1 MKKSLL
7 FSAVLAGLMLGSCS
21 SSDDIAGNN
30 TGFNETGKGYI
41 NISLNLPTQGKN
53 VSRAANDVT
62 ADGNADEYKVND
74 AALLLFAGANEND
87 AVFQGAY
94 NLDGLKK
101 TDISANAQISTQL
114 TKVQEVSSVSATGN
128 IYAFVL
134 VNKGSNIIVVDTD
147 HTITVNGTAF
157 DGKFSDFSQLQVN
170 DAFAKDNLMMTNV
183 PVVTKPGTAAF
194 DDATVLADVTRSIFK
209 TEAEAKANP
218 AADVFVERVA
228 SKVTLGMTGTGTSTE
243 TLSAD
248 GATAKNFKYTLEGW
262 NLANVNKSS
271 YLVRQ
276 YDNSWNSLTSDG
288 SDFLTGADKS
298 AFTANPYRFAGINL
312 IKTNV
317 SSDPADN
324 KYRTYW
330 GKDINYNTVDAPFAS
345 EPTVGDANLTLTKD
359 ASTYCYENTFDVAHQ
374 DVRNTTCAIVK
385 MKITPDSYTGTG
397 GTFYTINGGK
407 DVVYSLASAKTKVGN
422 QFLAENTESSL
433 KTKYFSTISE
443 AGKITVSDVEF
454 SDKAGAV
461 TFNKLVLTFT
471 PSATGGT
478 ATNADVTDAA
488 VLTALANNIK
498 VVEYKGGYSYYNI
511 LIKHF
516 GDELTPWNPSTKT
529 SGLSYPDHNKDAN
542 WLGRYGVLRNNWYDL
557 DITDVSRL
565 GAATPEE
572 LDVKKDPTP
581 DDNLKSYISV
591 KINVLSWAKRTQK
604 AILGQ

>member
-21 SSDDIAGNN
+21 SSDDIAGSN
-30 TGFNETGKGYI
+30 TGFNENGKGYI

-62 ADGNADEYKVND
+62 ADGDVKEYKVND

-101 TDISANAQISTQL
+101 TDINTNVQISTQL
-114 TKVQEVSSVSATGN
+114 TKVQEISSVSATGN

-134 VNKGSNIIVVDTD
+134 VNKGSNIGVGTD

-157 DGKFSDFSQLQVN
+157 NGKFSDFSQLKVDGAFVN
-170 DAFAKDNLMMTNV
+170 DNLMMTNV

-194 DDATVLADVTRSIFK
+194 DNATVLTDVTRSIFK

-248 GATAKNFKYTLEGW
+248 GATAKNFNYSLEGW

-276 YDNSWNSLTSDG
+276 YDNAWNNLTSNG
-288 SDFLTGADKS
+288 ADFLSGADKT
-298 AFTANPYRFAGINL
+298 AWTANPYRFAGINL

-317 SSDPADN
+317 SSDPAAN

-345 EPTVGDANLTLTKD
+345 DAPVGDADLTLGKD
-359 ASTYCYENTFDVAHQ
+359 ATTYCYENTFDVDHQ
-374 DVRNTTCAIVK
+374 NVRNTTTAIVK
-385 MKITPDSYTGTG
+385 MKITPDSYTD

-407 DVVYSLASAKTKVGN
+407 DVVYSLANAKTKVGN

-433 KTKYFSTISE
+433 KATYFHTVNG

-454 SDKAGAV
+454 SDEAGAV
-461 TFNKLVLTFT
+461 TFAKLVLTFT
-471 PSATGGT
+471 PTAGGT
-478 ATNADVTDAA
+478 PTTADVTDAT

-529 SGLSYPDHNKDAN
+529 SGISYPTPNEAN

-572 LDVKKDPTP
+572 LDVKNDPTP

-591 KINVLSWAKRTQK
+591 KINVLSWAKRTQST
-604 AILGQ
+604 ILGK

>member
-21 SSDDIAGNN
+21 SSDDIAGSN

-62 ADGNADEYKVND
+62 ADGVADEYKVNN

-94 NLDGLKK
+94 DLDGLKK
-101 TDISANAQISTQL
+101 NNIENNVQISTQL
-114 TKVQEVSSVSATGN
+114 TKVQEISSISASGN

-134 VNKGSNIIVVDTD
+134 VNKGSNINVGTD
-147 HTITVNGTAF
+147 HTITVNGSPFTGNFSAF
-157 DGKFSDFSQLQVN
+157 SKLEVKGDFV
-170 DAFAKDNLMMTNV
+170 KDNLMMTNV

-194 DDATVLADVTRSIFK
+194 DDATVLADVTSSIFK

-228 SKVTLGMTGTGTSTE
+228 SKVTLGMTGSGTSTE

-248 GATAKNFKYTLEGW
+248 GATAENFKYALEGW

-276 YDNSWNSLTSDG
+276 YDNTWNNLTSDG
-288 SDFLTGADKS
+288 RDFLTSADKS
-298 AFTANPYRFAGINL
+298 AFDANPYRFAGIKL

-317 SSDPADN
+317 SSNPADN
-324 KYRTYW
+324 KFRTYW
-330 GKDINYNTVDAPFAS
+330 GKDINYTDDAPFAS
-345 EPTVGDANLTLTKD
+345 YATVGDADLTLGMGAT
-359 ASTYCYENTFDVAHQ
+359 TYCYENTFDVDHQ
-374 DVRNTTCAIVK
+374 NVCNTTTAIVK
-385 MKITPDSYTGTG
+385 MKITPDSYTGGT
-397 GTFYTINGGK
+397 TFYTINGGK
-407 DVVYSLASAKTKVGN
+407 DVVYSLANAKTKVGN
-422 QFLAENTESSL
+422 QFLAEKTESFL
-433 KTKYFSTISE
+433 KTTYFPTVTE
-443 AGKITVSDVEF
+443 ACKITVSDVDF
-454 SDKAGAV
+454 SDNAGAV

-471 PSATGGT
+471 PTAGGT
-478 ATNADVTDAA
+478 ATTKDVTDAA
-488 VLTALANNIK
+488 VLTSLANNIK

-529 SGLSYPDHNKDAN
+529 SGLSYPTPNEAN

-557 DITDVSRL
+557 DITGVSRL
-565 GAATPEE
+565 GAATPDE

>member
-21 SSDDIAGNN
+21 SSDDIAGSN

-53 VSRAANDVT
+53 VSRAANDDT
-62 ADGNADEYKVND
+62 ADGVADEYKVND

-94 NLDGLKK
+94 DLNGFKK
-101 TDISANAQISTQL
+101 NDINNNVQISTQL
-114 TKVQEVSSVSATGN
+114 TKVQEISSISASGN

-134 VNKGSNIIVVDTD
+134 VNKGSNFSVGTD
-147 HTITVNGTAF
+147 HTIKVNGSSFT
-157 DGKFSDFSQLQVN
+157 GNFSDFSKLEV
-170 DAFAKDNLMMTNV
+170 DGAFVKDNLMMTNV
-183 PVVTKPGTAAF
+183 PVVTKPGTAPF
-194 DDATVLADVTRSIFK
+194 DNATVLADVTKSIFK

-218 AADVFVERVA
+218 AADIFVERVA
-228 SKVTLGMTGTGTSTE
+228 SKVTLGMTGSGTSTE

-276 YDNSWNSLTSDG
+276 YDNSWKDLKSDG
-288 SDFLTGADKS
+288 YDFLTGADKS
-298 AFTANPYRFAGINL
+298 AFAANPYRFAGINL
-312 IKTNV
+312 IKTTV
-317 SSDPADN
+317 SSDPAAN

-330 GKDINYNTVDAPFAS
+330 GKDINYNTVEAPFATD
-345 EPTVGDANLTLTKD
+345 PTVGDEDLTLGKD

-385 MKITPDSYTGTG
+385 MKITPDSYSGT
-397 GTFYTINGGK
+397 TFYIINGSK
-407 DVVYSLASAKTKVGN
+407 DVVYSLVSAKTKVGN

-433 KTKYFSTISE
+433 KTKYFSTVSE
-443 AGKITVSDVEF
+443 DGKITVSDVVF
-454 SDKAGAV
+454 SDNAGKV

-471 PSATGGT
+471 PTATGGT
-478 ATNADVTDAA
+478 TSTADVTDAA

-498 VVEYKGGYSYYNI
+498 VVEYKDGYSYYNI

-529 SGLSYPDHNKDAN
+529 SGISYPTPNEAN

-557 DITDVSRL
+557 DITGVSRL

>member
-62 ADGNADEYKVND
+62 ADGDADEYKVND

-101 TDISANAQISTQL
+101 DISANAQISTQL
-114 TKVQEVSSVSATGN
+114 TKVQEISSVSATGK

-134 VNKGSNIIVVDTD
+134 VNKGSKIVVGTD

-157 DGKFSDFSQLQVN
+157 TGKFSDFSQLKV
-170 DAFAKDNLMMTNV
+170 DGAFAKDNLMMTNV

-194 DDATVLADVTRSIFK
+194 DDATVLTDVTTSIFK

-228 SKVTLGMTGTGTSTE
+228 SKVTLGMTGSGTSTE
-243 TLSAD
+243 TLSAN
-248 GATAKNFKYTLEGW
+248 GATAKNFTYSLEGW

-276 YDNSWNSLTSDG
+276 YDNSWNSLASDG
-288 SDFLTGADKS
+288 LDFLSTAEQS
-298 AFTANPYRFAGINL
+298 FWTANKYRFAGINL

-345 EPTVGDANLTLTKD
+345 DPTVGDADLTFGKD
-359 ASTYCYENTFDVAHQ
+359 ETTYCYENTFDVDHQ
-374 DVRNTTCAIVK
+374 DVRNTTTAIVK
-385 MKITPDSYTGTG
+385 MKITPDSYA

-407 DVVYSLASAKTKVGN
+407 DVVYSLANAKTKVGN
-422 QFLAENTESSL
+422 QFLAEKTESSL
-433 KTKYFSTISE
+433 KSTYFPSVTE
-443 AGKITVSDVEF
+443 AGKISVSDVEF
-454 SDKAGAV
+454 SDEAGAV
-461 TFNKLVLTFT
+461 TFTKLVLTFT
-471 PSATGGT
+471 PDATGGT
-478 ATNADVTDAA
+478 PTNADVTDPT
-488 VLTALANNIK
+488 VLEALANNIK
-498 VVEYKGGYSYYNI
+498 VVEYKDGYSYYNI

-516 GDELTPWNPSTKT
+516 GDELTPWNPSTKI
-529 SGLSYPDHNKDAN
+529 SGHSYPDSNKDAN

-557 DITDVSRL
+557 DITGVSRL

>member
-62 ADGNADEYKVND
+62 ADGDVKEYNVKD
-74 AALLLFAGANEND
+74 ATLLLFAGANEND

-101 TDISANAQISTQL
+101 DISANAQISTQL
-114 TKVQEVSSVSATGN
+114 TKVQEISSVSATGN

-134 VNKGSNIIVVDTD
+134 VNKGSKIVVGTDD

-157 DGKFSDFSQLQVN
+157 TGKFSDFSQLKVDGAFVN
-170 DAFAKDNLMMTNV
+170 DNLMMTNV

-194 DDATVLADVTRSIFK
+194 DNATVLTNVTKSIFK

-248 GATAKNFKYTLEGW
+248 GATAEKFKYTLEGW

-276 YDNSWNSLTSDG
+276 YDNSWNSLASDG
-288 SDFLTGADKS
+288 HDFLTGADKS
-298 AFTANPYRFAGINL
+298 AFDANPYRFAGIKL
-312 IKTNV
+312 IKTKE
-317 SSDPADN
+317 SSDPAAN

-330 GKDINYNTVDAPFAS
+330 GKDINYDTNAPFAS
-345 EPTVGDANLTLTKD
+345 DPTVGDANLTLGKNAT
-359 ASTYCYENTFDVAHQ
+359 TYCYENTFDVNHQ
-374 DVRNTTCAIVK
+374 NVCNTTTAIVK
-385 MKITPDSYTGTG
+385 MKITPDSYTD

-407 DVVYSLASAKTKVGN
+407 DVVYSLAKAKIKVGN
-422 QFLAENTESSL
+422 QFLAEKTESYL
-433 KTKYFSTISE
+433 KATYFSGISE
-443 AGKITVSDVEF
+443 AGKISVSDVEF
-454 SDKAGAV
+454 SDEAGAV
-461 TFNKLVLTFT
+461 TFTKLVLTFT
-471 PSATGGT
+471 PDATGGT
-478 ATNADVTDAA
+478 PTNADVTDPT
-488 VLTALANNIK
+488 VLAALANNIK

-529 SGLSYPDHNKDAN
+529 SGLSYPTPNEAN

>member
-1 MKKSLL
+1 
-7 FSAVLAGLMLGSCS
+7 MLGSCS
-21 SSDDIAGNN
+21 SSDDLNGGGNN

-62 ADGNADEYKVND
+62 ADGDVDEYNVKD

-94 NLDGLKK
+94 NLEGLKK
-101 TDISANAQISTQL
+101 DISANAQISTQL
-114 TKVQEVSSVSATGN
+114 TKVQEISSISASGK

-134 VNKGSNIIVVDTD
+134 VNKGTKISVGTD

-157 DGKFSDFSQLQVN
+157 SGKFSDFSKLEVN
-170 DAFAKDNLMMTNV
+170 GAFVKDNLMMTNV

-194 DDATVLADVTRSIFK
+194 DDATVLADVTTSIFK

-218 AADVFVERVA
+218 AADIFVERVA
-228 SKVTLGMTGTGTSTE
+228 SKVTLGQTGSGTSIE

-248 GATAKNFKYTLEGW
+248 GTPAKNFKYTLEGW

-276 YDNSWNSLTSDG
+276 YDNSWKDLKSDG
-288 SDFLTGADKS
+288 TDFLTGADKS
-298 AFTANPYRFAGINL
+298 AFDANPYRFAGIKL

-317 SSDPADN
+317 SSNPAAN

-330 GKDINYNTVDAPFAS
+330 GKDINYTNDAPFAS
-345 EPTVGDANLTLTKD
+345 DATVGDADLTLGKD

-374 DVRNTTCAIVK
+374 NVCNTTTAIVK
-385 MKITPDSYTGTG
+385 MKITPDSYTDGT
-397 GTFYTINGGK
+397 TFYTINGGK
-407 DVVYSLASAKTKVGN
+407 DVVYSLANAKTKVGN
-422 QFLAENTESSL
+422 QFLAENTESFL
-433 KTKYFSTISE
+433 KTTYFPSVTE
-443 AGKITVSDVEF
+443 AGKITVSDVDF
-454 SDKAGAV
+454 SDNAGKV

-471 PSATGGT
+471 PTAGGT
-478 ATNADVTDAA
+478 ATTYDVTDAA
-488 VLTALANNIK
+488 ILTALANNIK
-498 VVEYKGGYSYYNI
+498 VVEYKDGYSYYNI

-529 SGLSYPDHNKDAN
+529 SGISYPSSNEAN

-557 DITDVSRL
+557 DITGVSRL

-572 LDVKKDPTP
+572 LDVKNDPTP

-591 KINVLSWAKRTQK
+591 KINVLSWAKRTQG

>member
-21 SSDDIAGNN
+21 SSDDIAGSN

-62 ADGNADEYKVND
+62 ADGVADEYKVND

-101 TDISANAQISTQL
+101 DISSNAQISTQL
-114 TKVQEVSSVSATGN
+114 TKVQEISSVSATGN

-134 VNKGSNIIVVDTD
+134 VNKGSNIVVGPD
-147 HTITVNGTAF
+147 HTITVNGIPF
-157 DGKFSDFSQLQVN
+157 NDKFSDFSQLKVDGAFVN
-170 DAFAKDNLMMTNV
+170 DNLMMTNV

-194 DDATVLADVTRSIFK
+194 DNATVLTDVTTSIFK

-276 YDNSWNSLTSDG
+276 YDNSWNSLKSDG
-288 SDFLTGADKS
+288 KDFLTGAVKS
-298 AFTANPYRFAGINL
+298 AFDANPYRFAGINL

-317 SSDPADN
+317 SSDPAAN
-324 KYRTYW
+324 KFRTYW
-330 GKDINYNTVDAPFAS
+330 GKDINYDTDAPFAS
-345 EPTVGDANLTLTKD
+345 DPTVGDANLTLGKNAT
-359 ASTYCYENTFDVAHQ
+359 TYCYENTFDVNHQ
-374 DVRNTTCAIVK
+374 NVCNTTTAIVK
-385 MKITPDSYTGTG
+385 MKIIPDSYTD

-407 DVVYSLASAKTKVGN
+407 DVVYSLANAKTKVGN
-422 QFLAENTESSL
+422 QFLGENTESSL
-433 KTKYFSTISE
+433 KTTYFPAVTE

-471 PSATGGT
+471 PTAGGT
-478 ATNADVTDAA
+478 ATTKDVTDAA
-488 VLTALANNIK
+488 VLTSLANNIK

-529 SGLSYPDHNKDAN
+529 SGISYPTPNEAN

-565 GAATPEE
+565 GAATPDE
-572 LDVKKDPTP
+572 LDVKKDHTP

-591 KINVLSWAKRTQK
+591 KINVLSWAKRTQG

>member
-21 SSDDIAGNN
+21 SSDDIAGSN

-101 TDISANAQISTQL
+101 DISSNAQISTQL
-114 TKVQEVSSVSATGN
+114 TKVQEISSVSATGN

-134 VNKGSNIIVVDTD
+134 VNKGSNIVVGTD

-157 DGKFSDFSQLQVN
+157 NGKFSDFSQLKVDGAFVN
-170 DAFAKDNLMMTNV
+170 DNLMMTNV

-194 DDATVLADVTRSIFK
+194 DNATVLTDVTTSIFK

-228 SKVTLGMTGTGTSTE
+228 SKVTLGMTGSGTSTE

-248 GATAKNFKYTLEGW
+248 GTAAKNFKYTLEGW

-276 YDNSWNSLTSDG
+276 YDNTWNNLTSDG
-288 SDFLTGADKS
+288 LDFLTGADKS
-298 AFTANPYRFAGINL
+298 AFAANPYRFAGINL

-317 SSDPADN
+317 SSNPAAN

-330 GKDINYNTVDAPFAS
+330 GKDINYTNDAPFAS
-345 EPTVGDANLTLTKD
+345 DATVGDADLTLGKD
-359 ASTYCYENTFDVAHQ
+359 ATTYCYENTFDVAHQ
-374 DVRNTTCAIVK
+374 KVYNTTTAIVK
-385 MKITPDSYTGTG
+385 MKITPDPSTG

-407 DVVYSLASAKTKVGN
+407 DVVYSLANAKTKVGN
-422 QFLAENTESSL
+422 QFLAENTESFL
-433 KTKYFSTISE
+433 KTTYFPSVTE
-443 AGKITVSDVEF
+443 AGKITVSDVDF
-454 SDKAGAV
+454 SDNAGKV

-471 PSATGGT
+471 PTAGGAATT
-478 ATNADVTDAA
+478 YDVTDAA

-529 SGLSYPDHNKDAN
+529 SGISYPTPDEAN

-557 DITDVSRL
+557 DITGVSRL

-572 LDVKKDPTP
+572 LDVKNDPTP

-591 KINVLSWAKRTQK
+591 KINVLSWAKRTQS

>member
-21 SSDDIAGNN
+21 SSDDLNGGGNN

-62 ADGNADEYKVND
+62 ADGDVDEYNVKD
-74 AALLLFAGANEND
+74 AALLLFAGSNEND

-94 NLDGLKK
+94 NLEGLKK
-101 TDISANAQISTQL
+101 DISANAQISTQL
-114 TKVQEVSSVSATGN
+114 TKVQEISSISASGK

-134 VNKGSNIIVVDTD
+134 VNKGTKIIVGTD

-157 DGKFSDFSQLQVN
+157 SGNFSDFSKLEVN
-170 DAFAKDNLMMTNV
+170 GAFVKDNLMMTNV

-194 DDATVLADVTRSIFK
+194 DDATVLADVTTSIFK

-218 AADVFVERVA
+218 AADIFVERVA
-228 SKVTLGMTGTGTSTE
+228 SKVTLGQTGSGTSIE

-248 GATAKNFKYTLEGW
+248 GTPAKNFKYTLEGW

-276 YDNSWNSLTSDG
+276 YDNSWKDLKSDG
-288 SDFLTGADKS
+288 TDFLTGADKS
-298 AFTANPYRFAGINL
+298 AFDANPYRFAGIKL
-312 IKTNV
+312 IKTNE
-317 SSDPADN
+317 SSNPAAN

-330 GKDINYNTVDAPFAS
+330 GKDINYTNDAPFAS
-345 EPTVGDANLTLTKD
+345 DAIVGDADLTLEKD

-374 DVRNTTCAIVK
+374 NVCNTTTAIVK
-385 MKITPDSYTGTG
+385 MKITPDSYTDGT
-397 GTFYTINGGK
+397 TFYTINGGK
-407 DVVYSLASAKTKVGN
+407 DVVYSLANAKTKVGN

-433 KTKYFSTISE
+433 KTKYFSTVTE
-443 AGKITVSDVEF
+443 AGKIKVSDVEF

-461 TFNKLVLTFT
+461 TFTKLVLTFT
-471 PSATGGT
+471 PTATGSATKT
-478 ATNADVTDAA
+478 VNVTDAA

-498 VVEYKGGYSYYNI
+498 VVEYKDGYSYYNI

-529 SGLSYPDHNKDAN
+529 SGISYPSSNEAN

-557 DITDVSRL
+557 DITGVSRL

-572 LDVKKDPTP
+572 LDVKNDPTP

-591 KINVLSWAKRTQK
+591 KINVLSWAKRTQG

>member
-21 SSDDIAGNN
+21 SSDDITGSN

-62 ADGNADEYKVND
+62 ADGDVNEYNVND

-94 NLDGLKK
+94 NLEGLKK
-101 TDISANAQISTQL
+101 EIKADAQISTQL
-114 TKVQEVSSVSATGN
+114 TKVQEISSISASGN

-134 VNKGSNIIVVDTD
+134 VNKGSNIIVETD
-147 HTITVNGTAF
+147 HTIKVNGTPF
-157 DGKFSDFSQLQVN
+157 NGKFSEFSKLEV
-170 DAFAKDNLMMTNV
+170 DGAFAKDNLMMTNV

-194 DDATVLADVTRSIFK
+194 DDATVLADVTTSIFK

-228 SKVTLGMTGTGTSTE
+228 SKVTLGMTGSGTSTE

-248 GATAKNFKYTLEGW
+248 GATAKNFEYTLVGW

-276 YDNSWNSLTSDG
+276 YDNSWKDLKSDG
-288 SDFLTGADKS
+288 YDFLTGADKS
-298 AFTANPYRFAGINL
+298 AFDANPYRFAGINL

-317 SSDPADN
+317 SSDPAAN

-330 GKDINYNTVDAPFAS
+330 GKDINYTDEAPFATD
-345 EPTVGDANLTLTKD
+345 PTVGDGDLTLGKGAT
-359 ASTYCYENTFDVAHQ
+359 TYCYENTFDVAHQ
-374 DVRNTTCAIVK
+374 DVRNTTTAIVK
-385 MKITPDSYTGTG
+385 MKITPDSYTGGT
-397 GTFYTINGGK
+397 TFYTINGGK
-407 DVVYSLASAKTKVGN
+407 DVVYSLANAKTKVGN
-422 QFLAENTESSL
+422 QFLAEKTESFL
-433 KTKYFSTISE
+433 KTTYFPTVTE
-443 AGKITVSDVEF
+443 AGKITVSDVDF
-454 SDKAGAV
+454 SDNAGKV

-471 PSATGGT
+471 PT
-478 ATNADVTDAA
+478 ATSGTPTTADVTDAT

-529 SGLSYPDHNKDAN
+529 SGVSYPTPNDAN

-557 DITDVSRL
+557 DITAVSRL
-565 GAATPEE
+565 GAATPDE
-572 LDVKKDPTP
+572 LDVKNDPTP

-591 KINVLSWAKRTQK
+591 KINVLSWAKRTQG

>member
-21 SSDDIAGNN
+21 SSDDIAGSN

-62 ADGNADEYKVND
+62 ADGVADEYKVND

-101 TDISANAQISTQL
+101 TDINTNVQISTQL
-114 TKVQEVSSVSATGN
+114 TKVQEISSVSATGK

-134 VNKGSNIIVVDTD
+134 VNKGSNIVVGTD
-147 HTITVNGTAF
+147 HTITVNGIPFT
-157 DGKFSDFSQLQVN
+157 DKFSDFSQLKVDGAFVN
-170 DAFAKDNLMMTNV
+170 DNLMMTNV

-194 DDATVLADVTRSIFK
+194 DNATVLTDVTRSIFK

-248 GATAKNFKYTLEGW
+248 GAEAKNFNYSLEGW

-276 YDNSWNSLTSDG
+276 YDNAWNNLTSDG
-288 SDFLTGADKS
+288 ADFLSGADQT
-298 AFTANPYRFAGINL
+298 AWTANPYRFAGINL

-317 SSDPADN
+317 SSDPAAN

-330 GKDINYNTVDAPFAS
+330 GKDINYNTGDAPFALDA
-345 EPTVGDANLTLTKD
+345 TVGDADLTLEKD
-359 ASTYCYENTFDVAHQ
+359 ATTYCYENTFDVDHQ
-374 DVRNTTCAIVK
+374 KVCNTTTAIVK
-385 MKITPDSYTGTG
+385 MKITPDSYTGGT
-397 GTFYTINGGK
+397 TFYTINGGK
-407 DVVYSLASAKTKVGN
+407 DVVYSLANAKTKVGN

-433 KTKYFSTISE
+433 KTKYFSTVSE
-443 AGKITVSDVEF
+443 DGKITVSDVDF
-454 SDKAGAV
+454 SDNAGKV
-461 TFNKLVLTFT
+461 NFNKLVLTFT
-471 PSATGGT
+471 PTATGST
-478 ATNADVTDAA
+478 PTTADVTDAT

-529 SGLSYPDHNKDAN
+529 SGLSYPTPNEAN

-572 LDVKKDPTP
+572 LDVKNDPTP

-591 KINVLSWAKRTQK
+591 KINVLSWAKRTQST
-604 AILGQ
+604 ILGK

>member
-1 MKKSLL
+1 
-7 FSAVLAGLMLGSCS
+7 MLGSCS
-21 SSDDIAGNN
+21 SSDDLNGGGNN

-41 NISLNLPTQGKN
+41 NISLNLPTQSKN

-62 ADGNADEYKVND
+62 ADGDAKEYNVKD

-101 TDISANAQISTQL
+101 TDIDANVQISTQL
-114 TKVQEVSSVSATGN
+114 TKVQEISSISAPGK

-134 VNKGSNIIVVDTD
+134 VNKGANINVGID
-147 HTITVNGTAF
+147 HTITVNSTAF
-157 DGKFSDFSQLQVN
+157 NGKFSDFSQLKV
-170 DAFAKDNLMMTNV
+170 DGAFAKDNLMMTNV

-194 DDATVLADVTRSIFK
+194 DDATVLADVTTSIFK

-228 SKVTLGMTGTGTSTE
+228 SKVTLGMTGSGTSTE

-248 GATAKNFKYTLEGW
+248 GTAAKNFKYTLEGW

-276 YDNSWNSLTSDG
+276 YDNTWNNLTSDG
-288 SDFLTGADKS
+288 LDFLTGADKS
-298 AFTANPYRFAGINL
+298 AFAANPYRFAGINL

-317 SSDPADN
+317 SSNPAAN

-330 GKDINYNTVDAPFAS
+330 GKDINYTNDAPFAS
-345 EPTVGDANLTLTKD
+345 DATVGDADLTLGKD
-359 ASTYCYENTFDVAHQ
+359 ATTYCYENTFDVAHQ
-374 DVRNTTCAIVK
+374 KVYNTTTAIVK
-385 MKITPDSYTGTG
+385 MKITPDPSTG

-407 DVVYSLASAKTKVGN
+407 DVVYSLANAKTKVGN
-422 QFLAENTESSL
+422 QFLAENTESFL
-433 KTKYFSTISE
+433 KTTYFPSVTE
-443 AGKITVSDVEF
+443 AGKITVSDVDF
-454 SDKAGAV
+454 SDNAGKV

-471 PSATGGT
+471 PTAGGAATT
-478 ATNADVTDAA
+478 YDVTDAA

-529 SGLSYPDHNKDAN
+529 SGISYPTPDEAN

-557 DITDVSRL
+557 DITGVSRL

-572 LDVKKDPTP
+572 LDVKNDPTP

>member
-62 ADGNADEYKVND
+62 ADGDADEYKVND

-101 TDISANAQISTQL
+101 DISANAQISTQL
-114 TKVQEVSSVSATGN
+114 TKVQEISSVSATGK

-134 VNKGSNIIVVDTD
+134 VNKGSKIVVGTD

-157 DGKFSDFSQLQVN
+157 TGKFSDFSQLKV
-170 DAFAKDNLMMTNV
+170 DGAFAKDNLMMTNV

-194 DDATVLADVTRSIFK
+194 DDATVLTDVTTSIFK

-228 SKVTLGMTGTGTSTE
+228 SKVTLGMTGSGTSTE
-243 TLSAD
+243 TLSAN
-248 GATAKNFKYTLEGW
+248 GATAKNFTYSLEGW

-276 YDNSWNSLTSDG
+276 YDNSWNSLASDG
-288 SDFLTGADKS
+288 LDFLSTAEQS
-298 AFTANPYRFAGINL
+298 FWTANKYRFAGINL

-345 EPTVGDANLTLTKD
+345 DPTVGDADLTFGKD
-359 ASTYCYENTFDVAHQ
+359 ETTYCYENTFDVDHQ
-374 DVRNTTCAIVK
+374 DVRNTTTAIVK
-385 MKITPDSYTGTG
+385 MKITPDSYA

-407 DVVYSLASAKTKVGN
+407 DVVYSLANAKTKVGN
-422 QFLAENTESSL
+422 QFLAEKTESSL
-433 KTKYFSTISE
+433 KSTYFPSVTE
-443 AGKITVSDVEF
+443 AGKISVSDVEF
-454 SDKAGAV
+454 SDEAGAV
-461 TFNKLVLTFT
+461 TFTKLVLTFT
-471 PSATGGT
+471 PDATGGT
-478 ATNADVTDAA
+478 PTNADVTDPT
-488 VLTALANNIK
+488 VLEALANNIK

>member
-1 MKKSLL
+1 MKKTLL
-7 FSAVLAGLMLGSCS
+7 FSVALAGLMLGSCS
-21 SSDDIAGNN
+21 SSDDLNGGGNN

-62 ADGNADEYKVND
+62 ADGDVKEYNVKD

-94 NLDGLKK
+94 NLEGLKK
-101 TDISANAQISTQL
+101 DINANAQISTQL
-114 TKVQEVSSVSATGN
+114 TKVQEISSISAPGK

-134 VNKGSNIIVVDTD
+134 VNKGSNINVGTD
-147 HTITVNGTAF
+147 HTIKVNGSLFT
-157 DGKFSDFSQLQVN
+157 GNFSDFSQLKV
-170 DAFAKDNLMMTNV
+170 DGAFAKDNLMMTNV
-183 PVVTKPGTAAF
+183 PVVTKPGKAPF
-194 DDATVLADVTRSIFK
+194 DDATVLADVTKSIFK

-228 SKVTLGMTGTGTSTE
+228 SKVTLGMTGSGTSTE

-248 GATAKNFKYTLEGW
+248 GTAAKNFKYTLEGW

-276 YDNSWNSLTSDG
+276 YDNTWNNLTSDG
-288 SDFLTGADKS
+288 LDFLSGADKS
-298 AFTANPYRFAGINL
+298 AFAANPYRFAGINL

-317 SSDPADN
+317 SSNPAAN

-330 GKDINYNTVDAPFAS
+330 GKDINYTNDAPFAS
-345 EPTVGDANLTLTKD
+345 DATVGDADLTLGKD
-359 ASTYCYENTFDVAHQ
+359 ATTYCYENTFDVAHQ
-374 DVRNTTCAIVK
+374 KVYNTTTAIVK
-385 MKITPDSYTGTG
+385 MKITPDSYTG

-407 DVVYSLASAKTKVGN
+407 DVVYSLANAKTKVGN
-422 QFLAENTESSL
+422 QFLAENTESFL
-433 KTKYFSTISE
+433 KTTYFPSVTE
-443 AGKITVSDVEF
+443 AGKIKVSDVEF

-461 TFNKLVLTFT
+461 TFTKLVLTFT
-471 PSATGGT
+471 PTATGGT
-478 ATNADVTDAA
+478 TSTYDVTDAA

-498 VVEYKGGYSYYNI
+498 VVEYKDGYSYYNI

-529 SGLSYPDHNKDAN
+529 SGISYPTPNEAN

-557 DITDVSRL
+557 DITGVSRL

-572 LDVKKDPTP
+572 LDVKNDPTP

-591 KINVLSWAKRTQK
+591 KINVLSWAKRTQG

>member
-21 SSDDIAGNN
+21 SSDDIAGSN

-62 ADGNADEYKVND
+62 ADGDVNEYNVKD

-101 TDISANAQISTQL
+101 DISANAQISTQL
-114 TKVQEVSSVSATGN
+114 TKVQEISSISASGK

-134 VNKGSNIIVVDTD
+134 VNKGAKIIVGTD
-147 HTITVNGTAF
+147 HTITVNGTPF
-157 DGKFSDFSQLQVN
+157 NGKFSEFSKLEV
-170 DAFAKDNLMMTNV
+170 DGAFAKDNLMMTNV

-194 DDATVLADVTRSIFK
+194 DDATVLADVTTSIFK

-228 SKVTLGMTGTGTSTE
+228 SKVTLGMTGSGTSTE

-248 GATAKNFKYTLEGW
+248 GATAKTFKYTLEGW

-276 YDNSWNSLTSDG
+276 YDNTWNNLTSDG
-288 SDFLTGADKS
+288 LDFLTGADKS
-298 AFTANPYRFAGINL
+298 AFDANPYRFAGIKL

-317 SSDPADN
+317 SSDPAAN

-330 GKDINYNTVDAPFAS
+330 GKDINYTDEAPFAS
-345 EPTVGDANLTLTKD
+345 DATVGDADLTLGKD
-359 ASTYCYENTFDVAHQ
+359 ATTYCYENTFDVDHQ
-374 DVRNTTCAIVK
+374 NVRNTTTAIVK
-385 MKITPDSYTGTG
+385 MKITPDSYSGT
-397 GTFYTINGGK
+397 TFYIINGSK
-407 DVVYSLASAKTKVGN
+407 DVVYSLVSAKTKVGN

-433 KTKYFSTISE
+433 KTKYFPTVSE
-443 AGKITVSDVEF
+443 DGKITVSDVDF
-454 SDKAGAV
+454 SDKAGVV
-461 TFNKLVLTFT
+461 TFAKLVLTFT
-471 PSATGGT
+471 PTATGGT
-478 ATNADVTDAA
+478 TSTAEVTDAA

-529 SGLSYPDHNKDAN
+529 SGISYPTPNEAN

-572 LDVKKDPTP
+572 LDVKNDPTP

-591 KINVLSWAKRTQK
+591 KINVLSWAKRTQS

>member
-21 SSDDIAGNN
+21 SSDDIAGSN

-53 VSRAANDVT
+53 VSRAANDDT
-62 ADGNADEYKVND
+62 ADGVADEYKVND

-101 TDISANAQISTQL
+101 DISANAQISTQL
-114 TKVQEVSSVSATGN
+114 TKVQEISSISAPGK

-134 VNKGSNIIVVDTD
+134 VNKGTINVGTD
-147 HTITVNGTAF
+147 HTITVNGTPF
-157 DGKFSDFSQLQVN
+157 TGKFSDFSQLKV
-170 DAFAKDNLMMTNV
+170 DGDFVKDNLMMTNV

-194 DDATVLADVTRSIFK
+194 DDATVLADVTTSIFK

-218 AADVFVERVA
+218 AADIFVERVA
-228 SKVTLGMTGTGTSTE
+228 SKVTLGMTGSGTSTE

-248 GATAKNFKYTLEGW
+248 GATAKKFKYTLEGW

-276 YDNSWNSLTSDG
+276 YDNAWNNLTSDG
-288 SDFLTGADKS
+288 ADFLSGAVKS
-298 AFTANPYRFAGINL
+298 AWTANPYRFAGINL

-317 SSDPADN
+317 SSDPAAN

-330 GKDINYNTVDAPFAS
+330 GKDINYTDEAPFATN
-345 EPTVGDANLTLTKD
+345 PTVGDADLTLGKD
-359 ASTYCYENTFDVAHQ
+359 ATTYCYENTFDVAHQ
-374 DVRNTTCAIVK
+374 KVCNTTTAIVK
-385 MKITPDSYTGTG
+385 MKITPGSYTGGT
-397 GTFYTINGGK
+397 TFYTINGGK
-407 DVVYSLASAKTKVGN
+407 DVVYSLANAKTKVGN

-433 KTKYFSTISE
+433 KATYFHTVTE
-443 AGKITVSDVEF
+443 AGKITVSDVDF

-461 TFNKLVLTFT
+461 TFAKLVLTFT
-471 PSATGGT
+471 PTAGGT
-478 ATNADVTDAA
+478 ATTADVTDAA

-529 SGLSYPDHNKDAN
+529 SGISYPTPNEAN

-572 LDVKKDPTP
+572 LDVKNDPTP

-591 KINVLSWAKRTQK
+591 KINVLSWAKRKQS

>member
-21 SSDDIAGNN
+21 SSDDIAGSN

-62 ADGNADEYKVND
+62 ADGVADEYKVND

-101 TDISANAQISTQL
+101 DISSNAQISTQL
-114 TKVQEVSSVSATGN
+114 TKVQEISSVSATGN

-134 VNKGSNIIVVDTD
+134 VNKGSNIVVGTD

-157 DGKFSDFSQLQVN
+157 NGKFSDFSQLKVDGAFVN
-170 DAFAKDNLMMTNV
+170 DNLMMTNV

-194 DDATVLADVTRSIFK
+194 DNATVLTDVTTSIFK

-248 GATAKNFKYTLEGW
+248 GATAKNFEYTLVGW

-276 YDNSWNSLTSDG
+276 YDNAWNNLTSNG
-288 SDFLTGADKS
+288 ADFLSGADKS
-298 AFTANPYRFAGINL
+298 AFDANPYRFAGINL

-317 SSDPADN
+317 SSDPAAN

-330 GKDINYNTVDAPFAS
+330 GKDINYDTDAPFAS
-345 EPTVGDANLTLTKD
+345 DPTVGDANLTLGKNAT
-359 ASTYCYENTFDVAHQ
+359 TYCYENTFDVDHQ
-374 DVRNTTCAIVK
+374 NVCNTTTAIVK
-385 MKITPDSYTGTG
+385 MKITPDSYTGGT
-397 GTFYTINGGK
+397 TFYTINGGK
-407 DVVYSLASAKTKVGN
+407 DVVYSLENAKTKVGN

-433 KTKYFSTISE
+433 KTKYFSTVSE
-443 AGKITVSDVEF
+443 DGKITVSDVDF
-454 SDKAGAV
+454 SDNAGAV

-471 PSATGGT
+471 PTAGGT
-478 ATNADVTDAA
+478 ATTKDVTDAA
-488 VLTALANNIK
+488 VLTSLANNIK

-529 SGLSYPDHNKDAN
+529 SGISYPTPNEAN

-557 DITDVSRL
+557 DITGVSRL
-565 GAATPEE
+565 GAATPDE

>member
-1 MKKSLL
+1 MKKTLL
-7 FSAVLAGLMLGSCS
+7 FSVALAGLMLGSCS
-21 SSDDIAGNN
+21 SSDDLNGGGNN

-41 NISLNLPTQGKN
+41 NISLNLPTQSKN

-62 ADGNADEYKVND
+62 ADGDAKEYNVKD

-101 TDISANAQISTQL
+101 TDIDANVQISTQL
-114 TKVQEVSSVSATGN
+114 TKVQEISSISAPGK

-134 VNKGSNIIVVDTD
+134 VNKGANINVGID

-157 DGKFSDFSQLQVN
+157 NGKFSDFSQLKV
-170 DAFAKDNLMMTNV
+170 DGAFAKDNLMMTNV

-194 DDATVLADVTRSIFK
+194 DDATVLADVTTSIFK

-228 SKVTLGMTGTGTSTE
+228 SKVTLGMTGSGTSTE

-248 GATAKNFKYTLEGW
+248 GTAAKNFKYTLEGW

-276 YDNSWNSLTSDG
+276 YDNTWNNLTSDG
-288 SDFLTGADKS
+288 LDFLTGADKS
-298 AFTANPYRFAGINL
+298 AFAANPYRFAGINL

-317 SSDPADN
+317 SSNPAAN

-330 GKDINYNTVDAPFAS
+330 GKDINYTNDAPFAS
-345 EPTVGDANLTLTKD
+345 DATVGDADLTLGKD
-359 ASTYCYENTFDVAHQ
+359 ATTYCYENTFDVAHQ
-374 DVRNTTCAIVK
+374 KVYNTTTAIVK
-385 MKITPDSYTGTG
+385 MKITPDPSTG

-407 DVVYSLASAKTKVGN
+407 DVVYSLANAKTKVGN
-422 QFLAENTESSL
+422 QFLAENTESFL
-433 KTKYFSTISE
+433 KTTYFPSVTE
-443 AGKITVSDVEF
+443 AGKITVSDVDF
-454 SDKAGAV
+454 SDNAGKV

-471 PSATGGT
+471 PTAGGAATT
-478 ATNADVTDAA
+478 YDVTDAA

-529 SGLSYPDHNKDAN
+529 SGISYPTPDEAN

-557 DITDVSRL
+557 DITGVSRL

-572 LDVKKDPTP
+572 LDVKNDPTP

>member
-1 MKKSLL
+1 
-7 FSAVLAGLMLGSCS
+7 MLGSCS
-21 SSDDIAGNN
+21 SSDDLNGGGNN

-62 ADGNADEYKVND
+62 ADGDVKEYNVKD
-74 AALLLFAGANEND
+74 AALLLFAGANEKD

-101 TDISANAQISTQL
+101 DISANAQISTQL
-114 TKVQEVSSVSATGN
+114 TKVQEISSISAPGK

-134 VNKGSNIIVVDTD
+134 VNKGANINVDPD

-157 DGKFSDFSQLQVN
+157 NGKFSDFSQLKV
-170 DAFAKDNLMMTNV
+170 DGAFAKDNLMMTNV

-194 DDATVLADVTRSIFK
+194 DDATVLADVTTSIFK

-228 SKVTLGMTGTGTSTE
+228 SKVTLGMTGSGTSTE

-248 GATAKNFKYTLEGW
+248 GTAAKNFKYTLEGW

-276 YDNSWNSLTSDG
+276 YDNTWNNLTSDG
-288 SDFLTGADKS
+288 LDFLTGADKS
-298 AFTANPYRFAGINL
+298 AFAANPYRFAGINL

-317 SSDPADN
+317 SSNPAAN

-330 GKDINYNTVDAPFAS
+330 GKDINYTNDAPFAS
-345 EPTVGDANLTLTKD
+345 DATVGDADLTLGKD
-359 ASTYCYENTFDVAHQ
+359 ATTYCYENTFDVAHQ
-374 DVRNTTCAIVK
+374 KVYNTTTAIVK
-385 MKITPDSYTGTG
+385 MKITPDPSTG

-407 DVVYSLASAKTKVGN
+407 DVVYSLANAKTKVGN
-422 QFLAENTESSL
+422 QFLAENTESFL
-433 KTKYFSTISE
+433 KTTYFHSVTE
-443 AGKITVSDVEF
+443 AGKITVSDVDF
-454 SDKAGAV
+454 SDNAGKV

-471 PSATGGT
+471 PTAGGT
-478 ATNADVTDAA
+478 ATTADVTDAA

-498 VVEYKGGYSYYNI
+498 VVEYKDGYSYYNI

-529 SGLSYPDHNKDAN
+529 SGISYPAPDEAN

-572 LDVKKDPTP
+572 LDVRNDPTP

-591 KINVLSWAKRTQK
+591 KINVLSWAKRTQS

>member
-53 VSRAANDVT
+53 VSRAANDDT
-62 ADGNADEYKVND
+62 ADGVADEYKVND

-101 TDISANAQISTQL
+101 TDISTNVQISTQL
-114 TKVQEVSSVSATGN
+114 TKVQEISSVSATGK

-134 VNKGSNIIVVDTD
+134 VNKGSNIVVGPD
-147 HTITVNGTAF
+147 HTITVKGTAF
-157 DGKFSDFSQLQVN
+157 NGKFSDFSQLKV
-170 DAFAKDNLMMTNV
+170 DGAFVKDNLMMTNV
-183 PVVTKPGTAAF
+183 PVVTTPGKPGTTAF
-194 DDATVLADVTRSIFK
+194 DNATVLTDVTTSIFK

-276 YDNSWNSLTSDG
+276 YDNSWNSLKSDG
-288 SDFLTGADKS
+288 NDFLTGADKS
-298 AFTANPYRFAGINL
+298 AFDANPYRFAGINL

-317 SSDPADN
+317 SSDPAAN

-345 EPTVGDANLTLTKD
+345 DPTVGDAALTLGNNET
-359 ASTYCYENTFDVAHQ
+359 TYCYENTFDVKHQ
-374 DVRNTTCAIVK
+374 DVRNTTTAIVK
-385 MKITPDSYTGTG
+385 MKITPDSYTD

-407 DVVYSLASAKTKVGN
+407 DVVYSLANAKTKVGN

-433 KTKYFSTISE
+433 KTTYFHTVTE
-443 AGKITVSDVEF
+443 AGNITVSDVEF
-454 SDKAGAV
+454 SDEAGAV
-461 TFNKLVLTFT
+461 KFNKLVLTFT
-471 PSATGGT
+471 PTAGGT
-478 ATNADVTDAA
+478 ATTADVTDAA

-498 VVEYKGGYSYYNI
+498 VVEYKDGYSYYNI

-516 GDELTPWNPSTKT
+516 GDELTPWNPSNKT
-529 SGLSYPDHNKDAN
+529 AESYPGTDNEKN

-557 DITDVSRL
+557 DITGVSRL

>member
-21 SSDDIAGNN
+21 SSDDLAGSN

-62 ADGNADEYKVND
+62 ADGVADEYKVND

-101 TDISANAQISTQL
+101 TDIDANVQISTQL
-114 TKVQEVSSVSATGN
+114 TKVQEISSVSATGN

-134 VNKGSNIIVVDTD
+134 VNKGSNIVVGTD

-157 DGKFSDFSQLQVN
+157 TGKFSDFSQLKVDGAFVN
-170 DAFAKDNLMMTNV
+170 DNLMMTNV

-194 DDATVLADVTRSIFK
+194 DDATVLADVTKSIFK

-228 SKVTLGMTGTGTSTE
+228 SKVTLGQSGSGTSTE

-276 YDNSWNSLTSDG
+276 YDNSWNNLTSDG
-288 SDFLTGADKS
+288 NDFLTGADKS
-298 AFTANPYRFAGINL
+298 AFNANPYRFAGINL
-312 IKTNV
+312 IKTKV
-317 SSDPADN
+317 SSDPAAN

-330 GKDINYNTVDAPFAS
+330 GKDINYDTDAPFAS
-345 EPTVGDANLTLTKD
+345 DPTVGDANLTLGKNAT
-359 ASTYCYENTFDVAHQ
+359 TYCYENTFDVNHQ
-374 DVRNTTCAIVK
+374 NVCNTTTAIIK
-385 MKITPDSYTGTG
+385 MKITPDSYTD

-407 DVVYSLASAKTKVGN
+407 DVVYSLAKAKIKVGN
-422 QFLAENTESSL
+422 QFLAEKTESSL
-433 KTKYFSTISE
+433 KSTYFPTVTE

-454 SDKAGAV
+454 SDEAGAV
-461 TFNKLVLTFT
+461 TFTKLVLTFT
-471 PSATGGT
+471 PDAGGT
-478 ATNADVTDAA
+478 ATTKEVTEPA

-516 GDELTPWNPSTKT
+516 GDELTPWNPSRKT
-529 SGLSYPDHNKDAN
+529 SGISYPTPNEAN

-557 DITDVSRL
+557 DITGVSRL
-565 GAATPEE
+565 GAATPDE

>member
-62 ADGNADEYKVND
+62 ADGDVDEYNVKD

-94 NLDGLKK
+94 NLEGLKK
-101 TDISANAQISTQL
+101 DISANAQISTQL
-114 TKVQEVSSVSATGN
+114 TKVQEISSISASGK

-134 VNKGSNIIVVDTD
+134 VNKGTKISVGTD

-157 DGKFSDFSQLQVN
+157 SGKFSDFSKLEVN
-170 DAFAKDNLMMTNV
+170 GAFVKDNLMMTNV

-194 DDATVLADVTRSIFK
+194 DDATVLADVTTSIFK

-218 AADVFVERVA
+218 AADIFVERVA
-228 SKVTLGMTGTGTSTE
+228 SKVTLGQTGSGTSIE

-248 GATAKNFKYTLEGW
+248 GTPAKNFKYTLEGW

-276 YDNSWNSLTSDG
+276 YDNSWKDLKSDG
-288 SDFLTGADKS
+288 TDFLTGADKS
-298 AFTANPYRFAGINL
+298 AFDANPYRFAGIKL

-317 SSDPADN
+317 SSNPAAN

-330 GKDINYNTVDAPFAS
+330 GKDINYTNDAPFAS
-345 EPTVGDANLTLTKD
+345 DATVGDADLTLGKD

-374 DVRNTTCAIVK
+374 NVCNTTTAIVK
-385 MKITPDSYTGTG
+385 MKITPDSYTDGT
-397 GTFYTINGGK
+397 TFYTINGGK
-407 DVVYSLASAKTKVGN
+407 DVVYSLANAKTKVGN
-422 QFLAENTESSL
+422 QFLAENTESFL
-433 KTKYFSTISE
+433 KTTYFPSVTE
-443 AGKITVSDVEF
+443 AGKITVSDVDF
-454 SDKAGAV
+454 SDNAGKV

-471 PSATGGT
+471 PTATGSAPT
-478 ATNADVTDAA
+478 TADVTDAT

-529 SGLSYPDHNKDAN
+529 SGISYPTPNEAN

-557 DITDVSRL
+557 DITGVSRL
-565 GAATPEE
+565 GAATPDE

-591 KINVLSWAKRTQK
+591 KINVLSWAKRTQG

>member
-21 SSDDIAGNN
+21 SSDDIAGSN

-53 VSRAANDVT
+53 VSRAANDDT
-62 ADGNADEYKVND
+62 ADGVADEYKVND

-101 TDISANAQISTQL
+101 NNIENNVQISTQL
-114 TKVQEVSSVSATGN
+114 TKVQEISSISASGN

-134 VNKGSNIIVVDTD
+134 VNKGSNINVGTD
-147 HTITVNGTAF
+147 HTMTVNGSPFTGNFSAF
-157 DGKFSDFSQLQVN
+157 SKLEVKGDFVT
-170 DAFAKDNLMMTNV
+170 DNLMMTNV

-194 DDATVLADVTRSIFK
+194 DDATVLADVTASIFK

-228 SKVTLGMTGTGTSTE
+228 SKVTLGMTGSGTSTE

-276 YDNSWNSLTSDG
+276 YDNTWNNLTSDG
-288 SDFLTGADKS
+288 RDFLTGADKS
-298 AFTANPYRFAGINL
+298 AFGANPYRFAGIKL

-317 SSDPADN
+317 SSDPAAN
-324 KYRTYW
+324 KFRTYW
-330 GKDINYNTVDAPFAS
+330 GKDINYTDDAPFATD
-345 EPTVGDANLTLTKD
+345 PTVGDGDLTLGKGAT
-359 ASTYCYENTFDVAHQ
+359 TYCYENTFDVDHQ
-374 DVRNTTCAIVK
+374 NVCNTTTAIVK
-385 MKITPDSYTGTG
+385 MKITPDSYTGGT
-397 GTFYTINGGK
+397 TFYTINGGK
-407 DVVYSLASAKTKVGN
+407 DVVYSLENAKTKVGN

-433 KTKYFSTISE
+433 KTKYFSTVSE
-443 AGKITVSDVEF
+443 DGKITVSDVDF
-454 SDKAGAV
+454 SDNAGKV
-461 TFNKLVLTFT
+461 NFNKLVLTFT
-471 PSATGGT
+471 PTATGST
-478 ATNADVTDAA
+478 PTTTDVTDAT

-529 SGLSYPDHNKDAN
+529 SGLSYPTPNEAN

-557 DITDVSRL
+557 DITGVSRL
-565 GAATPEE
+565 GAATPDE

>member
-1 MKKSLL
+1 
-7 FSAVLAGLMLGSCS
+7 MLGSCS
-21 SSDDIAGNN
+21 SSDDIAGSN

-62 ADGNADEYKVND
+62 ADGVAEEYKVND

-101 TDISANAQISTQL
+101 NNIENNVQISTQL
-114 TKVQEVSSVSATGN
+114 TKVQEISSISASGN

-134 VNKGSNIIVVDTD
+134 VNKGSNINVGTD
-147 HTITVNGTAF
+147 HTITVNSIPFTGNFSAF
-157 DGKFSDFSQLQVN
+157 SKLKVKGDFV
-170 DAFAKDNLMMTNV
+170 KDNLMMTNV

-194 DDATVLADVTRSIFK
+194 DDATVLADVTTSIFK

-228 SKVTLGMTGTGTSTE
+228 SKVTLGMTGSGTSTE

-248 GATAKNFKYTLEGW
+248 GATAKNFEYTLVGW

-276 YDNSWNSLTSDG
+276 YDNAWNNLTSNG
-288 SDFLTGADKS
+288 ADFLSGADKS
-298 AFTANPYRFAGINL
+298 AFDANPYRFAGINL

-317 SSDPADN
+317 SSDPAAN

-330 GKDINYNTVDAPFAS
+330 GKDINYDTDAPFAS
-345 EPTVGDANLTLTKD
+345 DPTVGDANLTLGKNAT
-359 ASTYCYENTFDVAHQ
+359 TYCYENTFDVDHQ
-374 DVRNTTCAIVK
+374 NVCNTTTAIVK
-385 MKITPDSYTGTG
+385 MKITPDSYTGGT
-397 GTFYTINGGK
+397 TFYTINGGK
-407 DVVYSLASAKTKVGN
+407 DVVYSLENAKTKVGN

-433 KTKYFSTISE
+433 KTKYFSTVSE
-443 AGKITVSDVEF
+443 DGKITVSDVDF
-454 SDKAGAV
+454 SDNAGAV

-471 PSATGGT
+471 PTAGGT
-478 ATNADVTDAA
+478 ATTKDVTDAA
-488 VLTALANNIK
+488 VLTSLANNIK

-529 SGLSYPDHNKDAN
+529 SGISYPTPNEAN

-557 DITDVSRL
+557 DITGVSRL
-565 GAATPEE
+565 GAATPDE

>member
-21 SSDDIAGNN
+21 SSDDIAGSN

-62 ADGNADEYKVND
+62 ADGVADEYKVND

-101 TDISANAQISTQL
+101 NNIENNVQISTQL
-114 TKVQEVSSVSATGN
+114 TKVQEISSISASGN

-134 VNKGSNIIVVDTD
+134 VNKGSNIVVGPD
-147 HTITVNGTAF
+147 HSITVNGIQFT
-157 DGKFSDFSQLQVN
+157 DKFSDFSQLKV
-170 DAFAKDNLMMTNV
+170 DGDFVKDNLMMTNV
-183 PVVTKPGTAAF
+183 PVVTKPGTAPF
-194 DDATVLADVTRSIFK
+194 DNATVLADVTKSIFK

-228 SKVTLGMTGTGTSTE
+228 SKVTLGMTGSGTSTE

-248 GATAKNFKYTLEGW
+248 GATAKNFEYTLVGW

-276 YDNSWNSLTSDG
+276 YDNAWNNLTSNG
-288 SDFLTGADKS
+288 ADFLSGADKT
-298 AFTANPYRFAGINL
+298 AWTANQYRFAGINL

-317 SSDPADN
+317 SSDPAAN

-330 GKDINYNTVDAPFAS
+330 GKDINYDTDAPFAS
-345 EPTVGDANLTLTKD
+345 DPTVGDANLTLGKNAT
-359 ASTYCYENTFDVAHQ
+359 TYCYENTFDVDHQ
-374 DVRNTTCAIVK
+374 NVCNTTTAIVK
-385 MKITPDSYTGTG
+385 MKITPDSYTGGT
-397 GTFYTINGGK
+397 TFYTINGGK
-407 DVVYSLASAKTKVGN
+407 DVVYSLENAKTKVGN

-433 KTKYFSTISE
+433 KTKYFSTVSE
-443 AGKITVSDVEF
+443 DGKITVSDVDF
-454 SDKAGAV
+454 SDNAGKV

-471 PSATGGT
+471 PTATGSAPT
-478 ATNADVTDAA
+478 TADVTDAT

-529 SGLSYPDHNKDAN
+529 SGISYPTPNEAN

-557 DITDVSRL
+557 DITGVSRL
-565 GAATPEE
+565 GAATPDE

-591 KINVLSWAKRTQK
+591 KINVLSWAKRTQNT
-604 AILGQ
+604 ILGK

>member
-1 MKKSLL
+1 
-7 FSAVLAGLMLGSCS
+7 MLGSCS
-21 SSDDIAGNN
+21 SSDDLNGGGNN

-53 VSRAANDVT
+53 VVSRAANDIT
-62 ADGNADEYKVND
+62 ADGDAKEYNVKD

-101 TDISANAQISTQL
+101 TDIDANVQISTQL
-114 TKVQEVSSVSATGN
+114 TKVQEISSISAPGK

-134 VNKGSNIIVVDTD
+134 VNKGANIKVGTD

-157 DGKFSDFSQLQVN
+157 NGKFSDFSQLKV
-170 DAFAKDNLMMTNV
+170 DGAFAKDNLMMTNV

-194 DDATVLADVTRSIFK
+194 DDATVLADVTTSIFK

-228 SKVTLGMTGTGTSTE
+228 SKVTLGMTGSGTSTE

-248 GATAKNFKYTLEGW
+248 GTAAKNFKYTLEGW

-276 YDNSWNSLTSDG
+276 YDNTWNNLTSDG
-288 SDFLTGADKS
+288 LDFLTGADKS
-298 AFTANPYRFAGINL
+298 AFAANPYRFAGINL

-317 SSDPADN
+317 SSNPAAN

-330 GKDINYNTVDAPFAS
+330 GKDINYTNDAPFAS
-345 EPTVGDANLTLTKD
+345 DATVVDADLTLGKD
-359 ASTYCYENTFDVAHQ
+359 ATTYCYENTFDVAHQ
-374 DVRNTTCAIVK
+374 KVYNTTTAIVK
-385 MKITPDSYTGTG
+385 MKITPDPSTG

-407 DVVYSLASAKTKVGN
+407 DVVYSLANAKTKVGN
-422 QFLAENTESSL
+422 QFLAENTESFL
-433 KTKYFSTISE
+433 KTTYFHTVTE
-443 AGKITVSDVEF
+443 AGKITVSDVDF
-454 SDKAGAV
+454 SDNAGKV

-471 PSATGGT
+471 PTAGGT
-478 ATNADVTDAA
+478 ATTADVTDAA

-498 VVEYKGGYSYYNI
+498 VVEYKDGYSYYNI

-529 SGLSYPDHNKDAN
+529 SGISYPTPDEAN

-572 LDVKKDPTP
+572 LDVKNDPTP

>member
-53 VSRAANDVT
+53 VSRAANDDT
-62 ADGNADEYKVND
+62 ADGVADEYKVND

-101 TDISANAQISTQL
+101 NNIENNVQISTQL
-114 TKVQEVSSVSATGN
+114 TKVQEISSISASGN

-134 VNKGSNIIVVDTD
+134 VNKGSNINVGTD
-147 HTITVNGTAF
+147 HTITVNSIPFTGNFSAF
-157 DGKFSDFSQLQVN
+157 SKLKVKGDFV
-170 DAFAKDNLMMTNV
+170 KDNLMMTNV

-194 DDATVLADVTRSIFK
+194 DDATVLADVTTSIFK

-228 SKVTLGMTGTGTSTE
+228 SKVTLGMTGSGTSTE

-248 GATAKNFKYTLEGW
+248 GATAKNFEYTLVGW

-276 YDNSWNSLTSDG
+276 YDNAWNNLTSNG
-288 SDFLTGADKS
+288 ADFLSGADKS
-298 AFTANPYRFAGINL
+298 AFDANPYRFAGINL

-317 SSDPADN
+317 SSDPAAN

-330 GKDINYNTVDAPFAS
+330 GKDINYDTDAPFAS
-345 EPTVGDANLTLTKD
+345 DPTVGDANLTLGKNAT
-359 ASTYCYENTFDVAHQ
+359 TYCYENTFDVDHQ
-374 DVRNTTCAIVK
+374 NVCNTTTAIVK
-385 MKITPDSYTGTG
+385 MKITPDSYTGGT
-397 GTFYTINGGK
+397 TFYTINGGK
-407 DVVYSLASAKTKVGN
+407 DVVYSLENAKTKVGN

-433 KTKYFSTISE
+433 KTKYFSTVSE
-443 AGKITVSDVEF
+443 DGKITVSDVDF
-454 SDKAGAV
+454 SDNAGAV

-471 PSATGGT
+471 PTAGGT
-478 ATNADVTDAA
+478 ATTKDVTDAA
-488 VLTALANNIK
+488 VLTSLANNIK

-529 SGLSYPDHNKDAN
+529 SGISYPTPNEAN

-557 DITDVSRL
+557 DITGVSRL
-565 GAATPEE
+565 GAATPDE

>member
-1 MKKSLL
+1 
-7 FSAVLAGLMLGSCS
+7 MLGSCS
-21 SSDDIAGNN
+21 SSDDLNGGGNN

-41 NISLNLPTQGKN
+41 NISLNLPTQSKN
-53 VSRAANDVT
+53 VSRAANYVT
-62 ADGNADEYKVND
+62 ADGDAKEYNVKD

-101 TDISANAQISTQL
+101 TDIDANVQISTQL
-114 TKVQEVSSVSATGN
+114 TKVQEISSISAPGK

-134 VNKGSNIIVVDTD
+134 VNKGANINVGID

-157 DGKFSDFSQLQVN
+157 NGKFSDFSQLKV
-170 DAFAKDNLMMTNV
+170 DGAFAKDNLMMTNV

-194 DDATVLADVTRSIFK
+194 DDATVLADVTTSIFK

-228 SKVTLGMTGTGTSTE
+228 SKVTLGMTGSGTSTE

-248 GATAKNFKYTLEGW
+248 GTAAKNFKYTLEGW

-276 YDNSWNSLTSDG
+276 YDNTWNNLTSDG
-288 SDFLTGADKS
+288 LDFLTGADKS
-298 AFTANPYRFAGINL
+298 AFAANPYRFAGINL

-317 SSDPADN
+317 SSNPAAN

-330 GKDINYNTVDAPFAS
+330 GKDINYTNDAPFAS
-345 EPTVGDANLTLTKD
+345 DATVGDADLTLGKD
-359 ASTYCYENTFDVAHQ
+359 ATTYCYENTFDVAHQ
-374 DVRNTTCAIVK
+374 KVYNTTTAIVK
-385 MKITPDSYTGTG
+385 MKITPDPSTG

-407 DVVYSLASAKTKVGN
+407 DVVYSLATAKTKVGN
-422 QFLAENTESSL
+422 QFLAENTESFL
-433 KTKYFSTISE
+433 KTTYFPSVTE
-443 AGKITVSDVEF
+443 AGKITVSNVDF
-454 SDKAGAV
+454 SDNAGKV

-471 PSATGGT
+471 PTAGGT
-478 ATNADVTDAA
+478 ATTYDVTDAA

-529 SGLSYPDHNKDAN
+529 SGISYPTPDEAN

-557 DITDVSRL
+557 DITGVSRL

>member
-1 MKKSLL
+1 MKKTLL
-7 FSAVLAGLMLGSCS
+7 FSVALAGLMLGSCS
-21 SSDDIAGNN
+21 SSDDLNGGGNN

-62 ADGNADEYKVND
+62 ADGDVKEYNVKD

-101 TDISANAQISTQL
+101 DISANAQISTQL
-114 TKVQEVSSVSATGN
+114 TKVQEISSISAPGK

-134 VNKGSNIIVVDTD
+134 VNKGAKINVGTD

-157 DGKFSDFSQLQVN
+157 NGKFSDFSQLKV
-170 DAFAKDNLMMTNV
+170 DGAFAKDNLMMTNV

-194 DDATVLADVTRSIFK
+194 DDATVLADVTTSIFK

-228 SKVTLGMTGTGTSTE
+228 SKVTLGMTGSGTSTE

-248 GATAKNFKYTLEGW
+248 GTAAKNFKYTLEGW

-276 YDNSWNSLTSDG
+276 YDNAWNNLTSDG
-288 SDFLTGADKS
+288 LDFLTGADKS
-298 AFTANPYRFAGINL
+298 AFAANPYRFAGINL

-317 SSDPADN
+317 SSNPAAN

-330 GKDINYNTVDAPFAS
+330 GKDINYDTDAPFAS
-345 EPTVGDANLTLTKD
+345 YPTVGDADLTLGKD
-359 ASTYCYENTFDVAHQ
+359 ATTYCYENTFDVAHQ
-374 DVRNTTCAIVK
+374 NVRNTTTAIVK
-385 MKITPDSYTGTG
+385 MKITPDSYTG

-407 DVVYSLASAKTKVGN
+407 DVVYSLANAKTKVGN
-422 QFLAENTESSL
+422 QFLAENTESFL
-433 KTKYFSTISE
+433 KTTYFPTVTE
-443 AGKITVSDVEF
+443 AGKITVSDVDF

-461 TFNKLVLTFT
+461 TFAKLVLTFT
-471 PSATGGT
+471 PTAGGT
-478 ATNADVTDAA
+478 PTTADVTDAT

-529 SGLSYPDHNKDAN
+529 SGISYPTPNEAN

-557 DITDVSRL
+557 EITGVSRL

-572 LDVKKDPTP
+572 LDVKNDPTP

-591 KINVLSWAKRTQK
+591 KINVLSWAKRTQSI
-604 AILGQ
+604 ILGK

>member
-21 SSDDIAGNN
+21 SSDDIAGSN

-62 ADGNADEYKVND
+62 ADGVADEYKVND

-94 NLDGLKK
+94 DLDGLKK
-101 TDISANAQISTQL
+101 NNIENNVQISTQL
-114 TKVQEVSSVSATGN
+114 TKVQEISSISASGN

-134 VNKGSNIIVVDTD
+134 VNKGSNINVGTE
-147 HTITVNGTAF
+147 HTITVNGSPFTGNFSAF
-157 DGKFSDFSQLQVN
+157 SKLEVKGDFV
-170 DAFAKDNLMMTNV
+170 KDNLMMTNV

-194 DDATVLADVTRSIFK
+194 DDATVLADVTSSIFK

-228 SKVTLGMTGTGTSTE
+228 SKVTLGMTGSGTSTE

-248 GATAKNFKYTLEGW
+248 GATAENFKYALEGW

-276 YDNSWNSLTSDG
+276 YDNTWNNLTSDG
-288 SDFLTGADKS
+288 RDFLTSADKS
-298 AFTANPYRFAGINL
+298 AFDANPYRFAGIKL

-317 SSDPADN
+317 SSNPADN
-324 KYRTYW
+324 KFRTYW
-330 GKDINYNTVDAPFAS
+330 GKDINYTDDAPFAS
-345 EPTVGDANLTLTKD
+345 YATVGDADLTLGMGAT
-359 ASTYCYENTFDVAHQ
+359 TYCYENTFDVDHQ
-374 DVRNTTCAIVK
+374 NVCNTTTAIVK
-385 MKITPDSYTGTG
+385 MKITPDSYTGGT
-397 GTFYTINGGK
+397 TFYTINGGK
-407 DVVYSLASAKTKVGN
+407 DVVYSLANAKTKVGN
-422 QFLAENTESSL
+422 QFLAEKTESFL
-433 KTKYFSTISE
+433 KTTYFPTVTE
-443 AGKITVSDVEF
+443 AGKITVSDVDF
-454 SDKAGAV
+454 SDNAGAV

-471 PSATGGT
+471 PTAGGT
-478 ATNADVTDAA
+478 ATTKDVTDAA
-488 VLTALANNIK
+488 VLTSLANNIK

-529 SGLSYPDHNKDAN
+529 SGLSYPTPNEAN

-557 DITDVSRL
+557 DITGVSRL
-565 GAATPEE
+565 GAATPDE
-572 LDVKKDPTP
+572 LDVKNDPTP

>member
-1 MKKSLL
+1 
-7 FSAVLAGLMLGSCS
+7 MLGSCS
-21 SSDDIAGNN
+21 SSDDLNGGGNN

-53 VSRAANDVT
+53 VVSRAANDIT
-62 ADGNADEYKVND
+62 ADGDAKEYNVQD
-74 AALLLFAGANEND
+74 AALLLFAGTNEND

-101 TDISANAQISTQL
+101 TDIDANVQISTQL
-114 TKVQEVSSVSATGN
+114 TKVQEISSVSATGN

-134 VNKGSNIIVVDTD
+134 VNKGSNIVVGTD
-147 HTITVNGTAF
+147 HSITVNGSAF
-157 DGKFSDFSQLQVN
+157 NGKFSAFSQLKVN

-183 PVVTKPGTAAF
+183 PVVTKPGSAVF
-194 DDATVLADVTRSIFK
+194 DDATVLADVTTSIFK

-218 AADVFVERVA
+218 AADIFVERVA
-228 SKVTLGMTGTGTSTE
+228 SKVTLGQTGSGTSTE

-248 GATAKNFKYTLEGW
+248 GTPAKNFKYTLEGW
-262 NLANVNKSS
+262 NLANVNKFS

-276 YDNSWNSLTSDG
+276 YDNSWKDLKSDG
-288 SDFLTGADKS
+288 TDFLTGADKS
-298 AFTANPYRFAGINL
+298 AFDANPYRFAGIKL

-317 SSDPADN
+317 SSNPAAN

-330 GKDINYNTVDAPFAS
+330 GKDINYTNDAPFAS
-345 EPTVGDANLTLTKD
+345 DATVGDADLTLGKD

-374 DVRNTTCAIVK
+374 NVCNTTTAIVK
-385 MKITPDSYTGTG
+385 MKITPDSYTDGT
-397 GTFYTINGGK
+397 TFYTINGGK
-407 DVVYSLASAKTKVGN
+407 DVVYSLANAKTKVGN

-433 KTKYFSTISE
+433 KTTYFPSVTE
-443 AGKITVSDVEF
+443 AGKITVSDVDF
-454 SDKAGAV
+454 SDNAGKV

-471 PSATGGT
+471 PTAGGT
-478 ATNADVTDAA
+478 ATTHYVTDAA
-488 VLTALANNIK
+488 ILTALANNIK
-498 VVEYKGGYSYYNI
+498 VVEYKDGYSYYNI

-529 SGLSYPDHNKDAN
+529 SGISYPSSNEAN

-557 DITDVSRL
+557 DITGVSRL

-572 LDVKKDPTP
+572 LDVKNDPTP

-591 KINVLSWAKRTQK
+591 KINVLSWAKRTQG

>member
-53 VSRAANDVT
+53 VSRAANDDT
-62 ADGNADEYKVND
+62 ADGVADEYKVND

-101 TDISANAQISTQL
+101 TDIDANVQISTQL
-114 TKVQEVSSVSATGN
+114 TKVQEISSVSATGN

-134 VNKGSNIIVVDTD
+134 VNKGSNIVVGPD
-147 HTITVNGTAF
+147 HSITVNGIPFT
-157 DGKFSDFSQLQVN
+157 DKFSDFSQLKV
-170 DAFAKDNLMMTNV
+170 DGDFVKDNLMMTNV
-183 PVVTKPGTAAF
+183 PVVTKPGTAPF
-194 DDATVLADVTRSIFK
+194 DNATVLADVTKSIFK

-228 SKVTLGMTGTGTSTE
+228 SKVTLGMTGSGTSTE

-276 YDNSWNSLTSDG
+276 YDNAWNNLTSNG
-288 SDFLTGADKS
+288 ADFLSGADKT
-298 AFTANPYRFAGINL
+298 AWTANQYRFAGINK

-317 SSDPADN
+317 SSDPAAN

-330 GKDINYNTVDAPFAS
+330 GKDINYDTDAPFAS
-345 EPTVGDANLTLTKD
+345 DPTVGDANLTLGKNAT
-359 ASTYCYENTFDVAHQ
+359 TYCYENTFDVDHQ
-374 DVRNTTCAIVK
+374 NVCNTTTAIVK
-385 MKITPDSYTGTG
+385 MKITPDSYTGGT
-397 GTFYTINGGK
+397 TFYTINGGK
-407 DVVYSLASAKTKVGN
+407 DVVYSLENAKTKVGN
-422 QFLAENTESSL
+422 QFLAEKTESSL
-433 KTKYFSTISE
+433 KATYFSGISE
-443 AGKITVSDVEF
+443 AGKISVSDVEF
-454 SDKAGAV
+454 SDEAGAV
-461 TFNKLVLTFT
+461 KFTKLVLTFT
-471 PSATGGT
+471 PDAGGT
-478 ATNADVTDAA
+478 PTTKEVTEAA

-529 SGLSYPDHNKDAN
+529 SGLSYPDSNKDAN

-557 DITDVSRL
+557 DITGVSRL

>member
-21 SSDDIAGNN
+21 SSDDIAGSN

-62 ADGNADEYKVND
+62 ADGVAEEYKVND

-101 TDISANAQISTQL
+101 NNIENNVQISTQL
-114 TKVQEVSSVSATGN
+114 TKVQEISSISASGN

-134 VNKGSNIIVVDTD
+134 VNKGSNINVGTD
-147 HTITVNGTAF
+147 HTITVNSIPFTGNFSAF
-157 DGKFSDFSQLQVN
+157 SKLKVKGDFV
-170 DAFAKDNLMMTNV
+170 KDNLMMTNV

-194 DDATVLADVTRSIFK
+194 DDATVLADVTTSIFK

-228 SKVTLGMTGTGTSTE
+228 SKVTLGMTGSGTSTE

-248 GATAKNFKYTLEGW
+248 GATAKNFEYTLVGW

-276 YDNSWNSLTSDG
+276 YDNAWNNLTSNG
-288 SDFLTGADKS
+288 ADFLSGADKS
-298 AFTANPYRFAGINL
+298 AFDANPYRFAGIKL
-312 IKTNV
+312 IKTNE
-317 SSDPADN
+317 SSNPAAN

-330 GKDINYNTVDAPFAS
+330 GKDINYDTDAPFAS
-345 EPTVGDANLTLTKD
+345 DPTVGDANLTLGKNAT
-359 ASTYCYENTFDVAHQ
+359 TYCYENTFDVDHQ
-374 DVRNTTCAIVK
+374 NVCNTTTAIVK
-385 MKITPDSYTGTG
+385 MKITPDSYTGGT
-397 GTFYTINGGK
+397 TFYTINGGK
-407 DVVYSLASAKTKVGN
+407 DVVYSLENAKTKVGN

-433 KTKYFSTISE
+433 KTKYFSTVSE
-443 AGKITVSDVEF
+443 DGKITVSDVDF
-454 SDKAGAV
+454 SDNAGAV

-471 PSATGGT
+471 PTAGGT
-478 ATNADVTDAA
+478 ATTKDVTDAA
-488 VLTALANNIK
+488 VLTSLANNIK

-529 SGLSYPDHNKDAN
+529 SGISYPTPNEAN

-557 DITDVSRL
+557 DITGVSRL
-565 GAATPEE
+565 GAATPDE

>member
-1 MKKSLL
+1 MKKTLL
-7 FSAVLAGLMLGSCS
+7 FSVALAGLMLGSCS
-21 SSDDIAGNN
+21 SSDDLNGGGNN

-41 NISLNLPTQGKN
+41 NISLNLPTQSKN

-62 ADGNADEYKVND
+62 ADGDAKEYNVKD

-101 TDISANAQISTQL
+101 DISANAQISTQL
-114 TKVQEVSSVSATGN
+114 TKVQEISSISAPGK

-134 VNKGSNIIVVDTD
+134 VNKGANINVGID

-157 DGKFSDFSQLQVN
+157 NGKFSDFSQLKV
-170 DAFAKDNLMMTNV
+170 DGAFAKDNLMMTNV

-194 DDATVLADVTRSIFK
+194 DDATVLADVTTSIFK

-228 SKVTLGMTGTGTSTE
+228 SKVTLGMTGSGTSTE

-248 GATAKNFKYTLEGW
+248 GTAAKNFKYTLEGW

-276 YDNSWNSLTSDG
+276 YDNTWNNLTSDG
-288 SDFLTGADKS
+288 HDFLTGADKS
-298 AFTANPYRFAGINL
+298 AFAANPYRFAGINL

-317 SSDPADN
+317 SSNPAAN

-330 GKDINYNTVDAPFAS
+330 GKDINYTNDAPFAS
-345 EPTVGDANLTLTKD
+345 DATVGDADLTLGKD
-359 ASTYCYENTFDVAHQ
+359 ATTYCYENTFDVAHQ
-374 DVRNTTCAIVK
+374 KVYNTTTAIVK
-385 MKITPDSYTGTG
+385 MKITPDPSTG

-407 DVVYSLASAKTKVGN
+407 DVVYSLANAKTKVGN
-422 QFLAENTESSL
+422 QFLAENTESFL
-433 KTKYFSTISE
+433 KTTYFHTVTE
-443 AGKITVSDVEF
+443 AGKITVSDVDF
-454 SDKAGAV
+454 SDNAGKV

-471 PSATGGT
+471 PTAGGT
-478 ATNADVTDAA
+478 ATTADVTDAA

-498 VVEYKGGYSYYNI
+498 VVEYKDGYSYYNI

-529 SGLSYPDHNKDAN
+529 SGISYPAPDEAN

-572 LDVKKDPTP
+572 LDVKNDPTP